1 MPTRTPRTRRA
12 PIYRDSGFVFE
23 TIDEAVETYRD
34 EAANPQ
40 SAEQFIYTRWANPT
54 VLETEAELARVEGS
68 KWAMLASS
76 GMSAIEIA
84 LSIFEEGPNTGPW
97 LFFSEIYG
105 GTNTFL
111 DQIMVKRR
119 GVHIERFK
127 PGPSGAGDGERFDLA
142 ALEKAL
148 DTIKP
153 KLLYFEA
160 LTNPLLIV
168 VDGGAVI
175 KAAKDRGIRVIVDN
189 TFCTPLLWKPLKL
202 GADLVVHSATKY
214 FGGHGNITAGV
225 VAGDDDQLGLD
236 ARTYRKLIGQILSPD
251 DSYRLGTQ
259 LQTLELR
266 FGQACSSA
274 LKLARLLEDH
284 PKVTSVRYPGLDT
297 HQTHAEAV
305 KLFEGRGFGA
315 MLNFELAGGRAAADA
330 FVAAARGHIDY
341 IPTLGDGRSILM
353 HVPSNFGAEKYPYP
367 GMMRLSV
374 GFEPYEELES
384 ATLAA
389 LNAIP

>member
-1 MPTRTPRTRRA
+1 MSTPKTRRA
-12 PIYRDSGFVFE
+12 PIYRDSGFLFE
-23 TIDEAVETYRD
+23 SIDEAAETFRE

-54 VLETEAELARVEGS
+54 VLETEAELARLEGS
-68 KWAMLASS
+68 QWAMLASS

-84 LSIFEEGPNTGPW
+84 LSIFEDGPSAGPW

-111 DQIMVKRR
+111 DQIMVRRR
-119 GVHIERFK
+119 GVRIERFK
-127 PGPSGAGDGERFDLA
+127 PEGERFDLA
-142 ALEKAL
+142 ALEETL
-148 DTIKP
+148 DRVKP

-168 VDGGAVI
+168 VDAGAVI
-175 KAAKDRGIRVIVDN
+175 KAAKERGIRVIVDN
-189 TFCTPLLWKPLKL
+189 TVCTPLLWKPLQL
-202 GADLVVHSATKY
+202 GADLVVHSATKF

-225 VAGDDDQLGLD
+225 IAGDDSQLGLE

-251 DSYRLGTQ
+251 DAYRLGTQ
-259 LQTLELR
+259 LQTLPLR
-266 FGQACSSA
+266 FGQQCASA
-274 LKLARLLEDH
+274 LKLARLMEDH
-284 PKVTSVRYPGLDT
+284 PKIASVRYPGVESHL
-297 HQTHAEAV
+297 THAEAV
-305 KLFEGRGFGA
+305 RLFEGRGFGA

-330 FVAAARGHIDY
+330 FVAAAKGHIDY
-341 IPTLGDGRSILM
+341 IPTLGDNQSIMM
-353 HVPSNFGAEKYPYP
+353 HVPSNFGADKYPYP

-374 GFEPYEELES
+374 GFEPYEALEA

-389 LNAIP
+389 LSAIP